1 MTVQNR
7 LNREKFMSVRQRS
20 KTYFPPF
27 NELTQN
33 ASVPYKKDLHLA
45 ERLNF
50 VEFETRIHQGGVTQW
65 LAFAVA
71 RVLRESGRADTVL
84 PS

>member
-1 MTVQNR
+1 
-7 LNREKFMSVRQRS
+7 MSVRQRS
-20 KTYFPPF
+20 KTYFPDF

-33 ASVPYKKDLHLA
+33 ASVPYKKDLQLA

-50 VEFETRIHQGGVTQW
+50 AEFETRIHQGGVTQW
-65 LAFAVA
+65 LAFVVA